1 MFWKLHSKPL
11 SGNCIFCNKWG
22 FVCIGNLVKVKE
34 KDSTAFSSVNFPFP
48 TQENP
53 AERKTGKEK

>member
-1 MFWKLHSKPL
+1 MFWKLHSIPL

-53 AERKTGKEK
+53 AE